1 MGKNAK
7 NLFPGWGEPIYHI
20 EVTKNGKWLLAT
32 CKNYLILLPTIHES

>member
-7 NLFPGWGEPIYHI
+7 NLFPGWGEPINHI